1 MWVRTEKKDGGKKKF
16 CSDMNYGSAFD
27 EKRGCEKNTNYG
39 SDFDKNH
46 GCKKYELGISF
57 GWKIWL

>member
-1 MWVRTEKKDGGKKKF
+1 MKKVGEEKKYECKKN
-16 CSDMNYGSAFD
+16 MNYGSAFD

-57 GWKIWL
+57 G